1 MVWIL
6 HCPVLTGSVP
16 LQQPTG
22 CSAVKC
28 FSSGMR
34 AIHLPFMSHSFMM
47 AEMFI
52 QEGNRDNERGFF
64 ALSYQGLFKRLQTH
78 SLCSPLQHKTAE

>member
-1 MVWIL
+1 MACLSHHTV
-6 HCPVLTGSVP
+6 VTGTAP

-34 AIHLPFMSHSFMM
+34 AIHLPFMSPSFMM

-52 QEGNRDNERGFF
+52 QEGLEIMRKVSLLLVTRGYSQDFRF
-64 ALSYQGLFKRLQTH
+64 AH
-78 SLCSPLQHKTAE
+78 